1 MSTEL
6 IRARLP
12 EYLETASIQRSAHM
26 NRWRGEDPSP
36 EVSEALVADL
46 LTEAGKIPTVSG
58 VGAFS
63 DHLVAA
69 SGRVLQHAS
78 DYPNDLR
85 AAVFVD
91 FINWASGR
99 FFCCDLALYTSDL
112 SS

>member
-6 IRARLP
+6 IQARAP
-12 EYLETASIQRSAHM
+12 EYLETASIQRNAHM
-26 NRWRGEDPSP
+26 NRWRGEDPLP
-36 EVSEALVADL
+36 EVSAALVTDL
-46 LTEAGKIPTVSG
+46 LTEAGKIPTAFG

-69 SGRVLQHAS
+69 SRRVLQRAS
-78 DYPNDLR
+78 DHPSDLR

-91 FINWASGR
+91 FINWAAGR
-99 FFCCDLALYTSDL
+99 FYCRDLALYTSDL